1 MSEIPERIEREMFE
15 IRSRMG
21 PDVRDLKKHVEPQV
35 IAKRTSTKLRD
46 RARETLIRF
55 GKSLR
60 ESASRQAKMIGA
72 AGRERDPG
80 PLTDAVKSDPRPLIL
95 LAISLAVTLMAV
107 RRISNGREEDVEDP
121 NPRKREDYEED
132 QHEDAGGGQ

>member
-35 IAKRTSTKLRD
+35 IAKRTSNRIRD
-46 RARETLIRF
+46 RAREALIRF
-55 GKSLR
+55 GKSLK
-60 ESASRQAKMIGA
+60 ESASRQAKMLGE
-72 AGRERDPG
+72 AGRKRDPA

-107 RRISNGREEDVEDP
+107 RRISNGRGEEE
-121 NPRKREDYEED
+121 R
-132 QHEDAGGGQ
+132 